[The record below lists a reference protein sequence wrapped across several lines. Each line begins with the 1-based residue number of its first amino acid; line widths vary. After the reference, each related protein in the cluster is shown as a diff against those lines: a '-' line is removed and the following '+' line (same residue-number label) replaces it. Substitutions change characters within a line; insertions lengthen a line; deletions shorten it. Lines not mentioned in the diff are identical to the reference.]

1 MGTPWLKNGVLEV
14 GGVSG
19 FLGWF
24 RLGEVGDEGPGRVNS
39 AERGSDAYVLV
50 ILDAL

>member
-1 MGTPWLKNGVLEV
+1 MWI
-14 GGVSG
+14 
-19 FLGWF
+19 FRRF
-24 RLGEVGDEGPGRVNS
+24 RLGEEGDEGPGRVNS